1 MKAKQNNQVRRL
13 MSRWQK
19 YELIAPDEAGYVP
32 LADIGAEFLF
42 RVISERA
49 AIVVTTN
56 LPFSEWTMVFP
67 NLRLC
72 KALLDRVTKRAS
84 GSRRRLSRGR
94 WHACRKL
101 LQSLDLGLGMGLDT
115 GRMAET
121 AEPS

>member
-1 MKAKQNNQVRRL
+1 MYEVVEAFRRVYC
-13 MSRWQK
+13 STTGYDYAHVFVPEERRWLRTAA
-19 YELIAPDEAGYVP
+19 EGGRFRAPVDP
-32 LADIGAEFLF
+32 ID
-42 RVISERA
+42 
-49 AIVVTTN
+49 
-56 LPFSEWTMVFP
+56 PH
-67 NLRLC
+67 
-72 KALLDRVTKRAS
+72 ALLDRVTKRAS